1 MLRKKMF
8 RDMLQNKS
16 QFITIFLMVLIGIM
30 VYVGIESYMNGM
42 TKTAEVFYKDNNLQ
56 DLNVLGANLSKDD
69 LEKIKSINNVNNAER
84 KLVVTAID
92 ADNKDKTYLTS
103 FIESNDISKF
113 YVFSGEGF
121 DVNKMGR

>member
-69 LEKIKSINNVNNAER
+69 LEKIKDYC
-84 KLVVTAID
+84 LQ
-92 ADNKDKTYLTS
+92 
-103 FIESNDISKF
+103 
-113 YVFSGEGF
+113 
-121 DVNKMGR
+121 